1 MPPIALLS
9 DLPEGSTLGVA
20 LDDGTRVCLVN
31 DGGAIRAISD
41 VCTHQGYS
49 MASGN
54 VLGEGRIECGWHG
67 TVYDCRTGAVE
78 RGPGLGRELHP
89 LKKNKINDLRDICI
103 RRWPVAY

>member
-1 MPPIALLS
+1 MPPLARLS
-9 DLPEGSTLGVA
+9 DIPEGSTLGVV
-20 LDDGTRVCLVN
+20 LEDGTRICLVN
-31 DGGAIRAISD
+31 DGGAIRAIGD

-78 RGPGLGRELHP
+78 RGPATEPIAVYEVTVENGEVYVGERV
-89 LKKNKINDLRDICI
+89 R
-103 RRWPVAY
+103 